1 MQRAGLTT
9 NIVVAATDEG
19 TMIVVEDRPGE
30 IRVSPRLKPL
40 LKATIEFMPHSGRLM
55 DSESFNDDA

>member
-1 MQRAGLTT
+1 LASVQRAGLTT

-30 IRVSPRLKPL
+30 TASPR
-40 LKATIEFMPHSGRLM
+40 G
-55 DSESFNDDA
+55 